1 MKTSEV
7 LGNTDVSLIYPK
19 AIGPYSAYREVGD
32 MIFCSG
38 QIPVNPNNGLIASS
52 IEDQT
57 TQALKNVG
65 GILEE
70 LGLSYKNV
78 VKATVFLTD
87 INDFSAM
94 NEVYAKYFSEP
105 YPARSAVGVK
115 DLPKGVKI
123 EIEVIAHKL

>member
-1 MKTSEV
+1 
-7 LGNTDVSLIYPK
+7 
-19 AIGPYSAYREVGD
+19 

>member
-1 MKTSEV
+1 MFLER
-7 LGNTDVSLIYPK
+7 I
-19 AIGPYSAYREVGD
+19 
-32 MIFCSG
+32 
-38 QIPVNPNNGLIASS
+38 
-52 IEDQT
+52 T
-57 TQALKNVG
+57 TLHACNAVRTQLV
-65 GILEE
+65 
-70 LGLSYKNV
+70 LSYGYV